1 MVFLNVMHPPAVSTA
16 LTFAFETGKVLPL
29 FIIALGL
36 LVVLIIL
43 QKSSMWLINRKTPLG
58 LN

>member
-1 MVFLNVMHPPAVSTA
+1 MHPPAVSTA